1 MELTAELKIFLSES
15 AASLSGSARRL
26 FMARAVRD
34 LGRGGQRR
42 AERELGWSRGT
53 VRKGR
58 HELDS
63 GITCVDGN
71 CRYPFPTNSSVT
83 LTATPGAGS
92 VVSGWS
98 GADCASTA
106 TTCTVTMGQ
115 ARTVGATFTAQ

>member
-1 MELTAELKIFLSES
+1 MLCLGDDPRDGRAWSRGEGMELSAELKIFLSES

-63 GITCVDGN
+63 GITCVDGFAL
-71 CRYPFPTNSSVT
+71 R
-83 LTATPGAGS
+83 ARK
-92 VVSGWS
+92 
-98 GADCASTA
+98 
-106 TTCTVTMGQ
+106 TVE
-115 ARTVGATFTAQ
+115 AHLPH